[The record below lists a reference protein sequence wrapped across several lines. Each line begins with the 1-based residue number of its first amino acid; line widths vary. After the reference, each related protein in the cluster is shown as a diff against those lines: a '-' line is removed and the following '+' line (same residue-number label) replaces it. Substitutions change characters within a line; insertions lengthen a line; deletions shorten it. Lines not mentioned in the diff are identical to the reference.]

1 MFSISIIIIIIT
13 VEFNTR
19 NCANLHVTK
28 MLKSHVLNIP
38 WFARFQ
44 NDGAKEII
52 YTKKKTVKRD
62 VHLNETK
69 SFEKFGVVLRL
80 ITSGHL

>member
-1 MFSISIIIIIIT
+1 MYLISDDLHDFKTT
-13 VEFNTR
+13 VPKKLF
-19 NCANLHVTK
+19 
-28 MLKSHVLNIP
+28 IP
-38 WFARFQ
+38 
-44 NDGAKEII
+44 
-52 YTKKKTVKRD
+52 KKKTVKRD

>member
-1 MFSISIIIIIIT
+1 MYLISHDLHDFKTT
-13 VEFNTR
+13 VPKKLF
-19 NCANLHVTK
+19 
-28 MLKSHVLNIP
+28 IP
-38 WFARFQ
+38 
-44 NDGAKEII
+44 K
-52 YTKKKTVKRD
+52 KKKTVKRD